1 MAKNKYLYECQA
13 CGQNFSRW
21 EGRCFNCNEW
31 NTIVEIKET
40 NTKLKKNLPASNIF
54 KLSEISLSKT
64 PRSSTGSK
72 ELDRVLGG
80 GIVNGASMLIGGEPG
95 IGKSTLLIELADRVS
110 KNTSQK
116 VLYVTGE
123 ESLEQL
129 RLRAER
135 LKINSDQL
143 LTVSETSLYKTLN
156 AIDTI
161 NPNLVI
167 IDSIQAIYD
176 EELKSPMGS
185 FSQLR
190 QTVGS
195 LIELTKSRNI
205 STFLIGHVTK
215 EGMIAGPKLI
225 EHMVDAVIYFEGDEN
240 ANYRVLRTIKNR
252 FGPSNEIGM
261 FEMTSEGLS
270 DVENPSS
277 FFISGRDKGQAG
289 SVVGGIITGSRP
301 ILVEVQS
308 LLSNTY
314 MNIPRRT
321 VVGYENNRV
330 AMLLAIMEKYL
341 HYNFSSMDLFVNVVG
356 GLRTQEPGL
365 DLAVMSSIAS
375 SYLNKKPTGDS
386 LIIGEVGLTGEIREI
401 PRIAE
406 RLSEAERVG
415 FSSAI
420 VPKQHS
426 KSSLHSY
433 KNDKNMNIISV
444 QNIGEVFNV
453 LFD

>member
-31 NTIVEIKET
+31 NTIVEIKDT
-40 NTKLKKNLPASNIF
+40 NTKLKKNLPASNIL
-54 KLSEISLSKT
+54 KLSEIGLSKT

-80 GIVNGASMLIGGEPG
+80 GVVNGASILIGGEPG
-95 IGKSTLLIELADRVS
+95 IGKSTLLIELAGRVS
-110 KNTSQK
+110 ENISQK
-116 VLYVTGE
+116 VLYITGE

-129 RLRAER
+129 KLRAER
-135 LKINSDQL
+135 LGIRSENI
-143 LTVSETSLYKTLN
+143 LTASETSLYKTLN
-156 AIDTI
+156 TIDQI
-161 NPNLVI
+161 APSLVI

-314 MNIPRRT
+314 MSMPRRT
-321 VVGYENNRV
+321 VVGYEQNRV

-356 GLRTQEPGL
+356 GLKTQEPGL
-365 DLAVMSSIAS
+365 DLAVISSIAS
-375 SYLNKKPTGDS
+375 SYLAKKPLGDS
-386 LIIGEVGLTGEIREI
+386 LIIGEVGLTGEIREV

-406 RLSEAERVG
+406 RLSEAGRVG

-420 VPKQHS
+420 IPKRYS
-426 KSSLHSY
+426 KLSS
-433 KNDKNMNIISV
+433 KKEKDNGNMSIVSV
-444 QNIGEVFNV
+444 QNISEVFDV

>member
-13 CGQNFSRW
+13 CGQSFSKW

-40 NTKLKKNLPASNIF
+40 NTKLKKNVSASKIF

-80 GIVNGASMLIGGEPG
+80 GIVNGASILIGGEPG

-116 VLYVTGE
+116 VLYITGE

-129 RLRAER
+129 RLRSER
-135 LKINSDQL
+135 LGINSDNL
-143 LTVSETSLYKTLN
+143 LTASETSLYKALN
-156 AIDTI
+156 TIDQVQ
-161 NPNLVI
+161 PNLVI

-190 QTVGS
+190 QTVGA
-195 LIELTKSRNI
+195 LIELTKAKNI

-225 EHMVDAVIYFEGDEN
+225 EHMVDGVIYFEGDEN

-261 FEMTSEGLS
+261 FEMTSKGLS

-277 FFISGRDKGQAG
+277 FFISGRDKEQAG
-289 SVVGGIITGSRP
+289 SVIGGIITGSRP

-314 MNIPRRT
+314 MSMPRRT
-321 VVGYENNRV
+321 VVGYEHNRV
-330 AMLLAIMEKYL
+330 AMLLAIMEKHL
-341 HYNFSSMDLFVNVVG
+341 HYNFSSMDIFVNVVG
-356 GLRTQEPGL
+356 GLKTQEPGL
-365 DLAVMSSIAS
+365 DLAVISSIAS
-375 SYLNKKPTGDS
+375 SYLAKKPIGDS

-406 RLSEAERVG
+406 RLSEAERLG
-415 FSSAI
+415 FTSAI
-420 VPKQHS
+420 IPKRYS
-426 KSSLHSY
+426 KPFLD
-433 KNDKNMNIISV
+433 NDKNSKMSVLAV
-444 QNIGEVFNV
+444 QNISEVFNV